1 MKRTFNRGRRQAGF
15 TLIELVV
22 SVVILVVIVGAIFS
36 RIDSVQK
43 AAKTE
48 STKLDQTQESRE
60 FVDQFVRDIHMSG
73 YPISTM
79 YQNNPNITNKD
90 QNTAAGLVAASPTSI
105 RFEGDVY
112 GNGLVYSV
120 LYSYYAT
127 DPNSP
132 PDPNCPCLRRSVTLK
147 QAGDPVSGQ
156 SLPQYYTEV
165 QNLVNTTGVF
175 SFFNAAG
182 GLISVG
188 TGVDV
193 DSATGAA
200 TIQSIDAIKVDIST
214 QSAQKDLTTGQPIVL
229 SLSAIAE
236 LVN

>member
-1 MKRTFNRGRRQAGF
+1 MKRSFNRKRRQAGF
-15 TLIELVV
+15 TLVELVV
-22 SVVILVVIVGAIFS
+22 SIVILVVIMGAIFS

-43 AAKTE
+43 TAKTE
-48 STKLDQTQESRE
+48 ATKLDQTQESRE

-73 YPISTM
+73 YPISTI
-79 YQNNPNITNKD
+79 YQNNPSITVSD
-90 QNTAAGLVAASPTSI
+90 QHTAAGLVAASPTSI

-112 GNGLVYSV
+112 GDGNVYSV
-120 LYSYYAT
+120 LYTYYAT
-127 DPNSP
+127 DPNTP

-156 SLPQYYTEV
+156 LTPQYYTEV

-182 GLISVG
+182 SSIAVG
-188 TGVDV
+188 TGVNI

-200 TIQSIDAIKVDIST
+200 TIQSVDAIRVDIST
-214 QSAQKDLTTGQPIVL
+214 QSQQKDLTTGQPIVL
-229 SLSAIAE
+229 SLSAIAGLE
-236 LVN
+236 N